1 MIGRILT
8 KKGAFVTIG
17 ETFGAAQRGGDVF
30 SSVRISNKRYYGPLT
45 PEGEAHII
53 MSMEPLETLRV
64 LRKYGNPDVASITNF
79 QPISPVNVLAKQ
91 SKYPDPDKLKE
102 TSQALSK
109 SSWFINATEM
119 AMELKAR
126 IVANIIMI
134 GALTG
139 TKLIPITLE
148 DIQETIRETFPP
160 SKVDL
165 NLEALS
171 RGFNAV
177 Q

>member
-1 MIGRILT
+1 M
-8 KKGAFVTIG
+8 
-17 ETFGAAQRGGDVF
+17 
-30 SSVRISNKRYYGPLT
+30 
-45 PEGEAHII
+45 
-53 MSMEPLETLRV
+53 M
-64 LRKYGNPDVASITNF
+64 
-79 QPISPVNVLAKQ
+79 PVNVLAKQ
-91 SKYPDPDKLKE
+91 SEYPDPNKLKKA
-102 TSQALSK
+102 SQSLSK

-126 IVANIIMI
+126 IVANIIMV
-134 GALTG
+134 GALAG

-148 DIQETIRETFPP
+148 DIQETIKETFPP

-171 RGFNAV
+171 KGYNAV